1 MELVDD
7 PTVYALSDAD
17 RTPDEEVFPSWEAS
31 SRGLAGNL
39 SITEGPKK
47 RRWSLS
53 WAQLLRDTADD
64 GGAGADDLEALYEA
78 TDKTYT
84 LRVYSALGV
93 YDSYTVAMR
102 SFRKT
107 PVPMSRR
114 QRYSVSLTL
123 EEV

>member
-1 MELVDD
+1 MELVDGV
-7 PTVYALSDAD
+7 TVYQLSDAD
-17 RTPDEEVFPSWEAS
+17 RTPDEEIFPSWESS

-53 WAQLLRDTADD
+53 WAQLLRDEADD
-64 GGAGADDLEALYEA
+64 GGAGVDDLEALYEA
-78 TDKTYT
+78 ADKTYT
-84 LRVYSALGV
+84 LRVYSASAT
-93 YDSYTVAMR
+93 YDSYTVVIR

-107 PVPMSRR
+107 VVPSSRR
-114 QRYSVSLTL
+114 ERYSVSMAL